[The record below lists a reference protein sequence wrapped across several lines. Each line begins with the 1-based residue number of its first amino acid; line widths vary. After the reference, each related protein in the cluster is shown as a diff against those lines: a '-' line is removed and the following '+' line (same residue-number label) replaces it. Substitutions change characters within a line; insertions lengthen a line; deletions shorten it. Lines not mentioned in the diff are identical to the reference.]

1 MKSPVSSS
9 ASSASTM
16 EHGLGAP
23 GSDNDNSPVTRAVSS
38 PEQGSSARAGPT
50 QEGSR
55 LLVELR
61 NHADASR
68 VSAQTGKAPPVALD
82 ARRSVLRNP
91 VAHPGPVGRFNLPS
105 RRSTDMLGP
114 YHCKGDEHSERPSLK
129 RGPPSGL
136 SGLGQVQ
143 RSDSSEIRELLEDT
157 AKFARDRLG
166 PRQMARQGRDWMLGT
181 SYGHFVA
188 LLSLGLLLIALGT
201 SFWHLAGG
209 NEDYSN
215 SLNDSFWMS
224 WCLFIDTGTQTG
236 IPAANPAEVRIVGV
250 VCSLCGYIFNL
261 TLMGLVVEAIR
272 VMLKHFK
279 EMYSRISTTGH
290 VLILGW
296 GDKTLLLLSELLAE
310 EKKEDEALSRCYR
323 WCCRRHRDIVILA
336 NRQEVDMRLAVQM
349 HMRSEGLKCY
359 GISYRRGEPTDRT
372 ELMKVSAQFADD
384 ILIMGSGESVHSSDQ
399 QIISTLLA
407 LGALPGV
414 SKLHGDVFAE
424 IQTNQ
429 SVTVAKTILPAVEG
443 IVARYAVNR
452 VLVLRALVSSIG
464 FTYLELVSF
473 RRGNDL
479 YIKKVPSRLV
489 GVAFRDMWEL
499 FEESVVIGV
508 LPLCVGC
515 LRPEI
520 TFYGDRE
527 LEDGDKLVLLA
538 RSMRA
543 ASRWARG
550 KLSHIGRNR
559 TSSPLGKALQM
570 AGSGIDAELVQADG
584 QLLLGPQAVGPK
596 VVLMIGCPIDFPNI
610 LEALDCYSATGSEVH
625 VLSPKSLEWRR
636 QTLSDYFGSDD
647 MDALWRRIFVRHYVG
662 SPTSLHSLEGL
673 PLAQTTSVII
683 LAEPTTDY
691 EAPLA
696 VDSRNLTTVISLRGL
711 LSKARG
717 SKKVKV
723 VTELMDPKTSQV
735 LERNAGIR
743 QLGSFVYSNA
753 VTTGVFAMAAAEK
766 CVYTVLKDLVDPAG
780 DGGNIVAASM
790 HGFIKDTEE
799 LNFLELRSRVWETC
813 GGILLGW
820 RRMSCRYPDLNPRNK
835 EERLIW
841 HRHSSDELLILRPRR
856 LRTFSEDNSPMG
868 GVEKSSS
875 FPDDRALPSSG
886 FLPAQLPDMAITKGS
901 RGWS

>member
-1 MKSPVSSS
+1 
-9 ASSASTM
+9 
-16 EHGLGAP
+16 
-23 GSDNDNSPVTRAVSS
+23 
-38 PEQGSSARAGPT
+38 
-50 QEGSR
+50 
-55 LLVELR
+55 
-61 NHADASR
+61 
-68 VSAQTGKAPPVALD
+68 
-82 ARRSVLRNP
+82 VLRNP
-91 VAHPGPVGRFNLPS
+91 VVHPGPSGRFNLPP
-105 RRSTDMLGP
+105 RRSSDMMESP
-114 YHCKGDEHSERPSLK
+114 YHFKGDEHSAHPSHPSLK

-136 SGLGQVQ
+136 SGLSPVQ

-157 AKFARDRLG
+157 AKFARTRLG

-181 SYGHFVA
+181 SFGHFVA
-188 LLSLGLLLIALGT
+188 LLSLGLVMLTLGT
-201 SFWHLAGG
+201 IFWHLAGG
-209 NEDYSN
+209 NEEYSN
-215 SLNDSFWMS
+215 SLNDSFWMA

-250 VCSLCGYIFNL
+250 VCSVSGYIFNL

-290 VLILGW
+290 VLIIGW
-296 GDKTLLLLSELLAE
+296 GDKTLLLLSELLAK
-310 EKKEDEALSRCYR
+310 EKKEDEARSRCYR

-336 NRQEVDMRLAVQM
+336 NLHEVDMRLAVQM

-384 ILIMGSGESVHSSDQ
+384 ILIMGSGEGVRSSDQ

-473 RRGNDL
+473 RRGNDV

-489 GVAFRDMWEL
+489 GVAFRDVWEL

-508 LPLCVGC
+508 LPLCVGA
-515 LRPEI
+515 LSPEI
-520 TFYGDRE
+520 TCDGDRE

-538 RSMRA
+538 RSMCA
-543 ASRWARG
+543 AGRWARG

-559 TSSPLGKALQM
+559 TSSPSGKALQM
-570 AGSGIDAELVQADG
+570 AAGSSIDAELVQADG

-662 SPTSLHSLEGL
+662 SPTSLHSLEML
-673 PLAQTTSVII
+673 PLAHTTSVII
-683 LAEPTTDY
+683 LAEPITDY

-766 CVYTVLKDLVDPAG
+766 CVYTILKDLVDPAG
-780 DGGNIVAASM
+780 DGGTIVAASM
-790 HGFIKDTEE
+790 HVFINDTEE
-799 LNFLELRSRVWETC
+799 LHFLELRSRVWEIC

-841 HRHSSDELLILRPRR
+841 HQHSSDELLILRPRR
-856 LRTFSEDNSPMG
+856 LRTFSEDSSPMC
-868 GVEKSSS
+868 GVETSSS
-875 FPDDRALPSSG
+875 FPDERPLPSSG
-886 FLPAQLPDMAITKGS
+886 FLPAQLPGMAITKES